1 MEGEPLQI
9 LIEEVYCQEILV
21 DLFYAYWFCYKLVD
35 NFFSKNLID
44 VNIVQSWCNYVVTCM

>member
-21 DLFYAYWFCYKLVD
+21 DLFYTYWFCYKLVD
-35 NFFSKNLID
+35 NFFLKKLID
-44 VNIVQSWCNYVVTCM
+44 VNIV